1 MKKRYI
7 GMAWPSDGLN
17 DSEYWKYLPKNYELL
32 ISRYNVSGSLNPNIL
47 KKEANL
53 KKISKSLEF
62 LNIKKLNILILCDFA
77 ASVLNKN
84 YYKNSELYFQEKF
97 NLPCLNIVSSSLNFL
112 RNRKKNIS
120 IISPYKN
127 TITKKFID
135 LIDNKKIISSVSNL
149 SFKSEE
155 EIEDVKHLVNDL
167 KLNNYKNDIL
177 FIGGGITVS
186 SFTRYY
192 KKKYGFN
199 IYSSPL
205 ILIKDTIKALK

>member
-97 NLPCLNIVSSSLNFL
+97 VFLLQDNL
-112 RNRKKNIS
+112 
-120 IISPYKN
+120 
-127 TITKKFID
+127 
-135 LIDNKKIISSVSNL
+135 
-149 SFKSEE
+149 
-155 EIEDVKHLVNDL
+155 LV
-167 KLNNYKNDIL
+167 
-177 FIGGGITVS
+177 
-186 SFTRYY
+186 
-192 KKKYGFN
+192 
-199 IYSSPL
+199 
-205 ILIKDTIKALK
+205 